1 MKRNLITIVLLVVI
15 SLMCNA
21 TSAFAQVHA
30 KAVVPFA
37 FNVGGA
43 RLLAGT
49 YEIKVLSQIP
59 YKIMIESETRA
70 AAVSVARRE
79 GPRNSESKL
88 VFNHVDN
95 QYFLS
100 EVWKDSTAAG
110 MIVPTSK
117 QEQEL
122 KRELSL
128 AKSPSN
134 GHDQVVIALK

>member
-1 MKRNLITIVLLVVI
+1 MKRNLITILSLVVM

-21 TSAFAQVHA
+21 TSAFAQANA
-30 KAVVPFA
+30 KANVPFA

-49 YEIKVLSQIP
+49 YEIKVLSQSP

-79 GPRNSESKL
+79 GPRNTESKL

-100 EVWKDSTAAG
+100 EVWKDSAAGG

-117 QEQEL
+117 QEEEL
-122 KRELSL
+122 KKELSL
-128 AKSPSN
+128 AKSLSN